1 MESELTFEELSHI
14 QSAQLAGIRLEL
26 RALRLMLKA
35 ERTADEQTALEE
47 AERDADRI
55 ATLFEDESPASCGM
69 A

>member
-1 MESELTFEELSHI
+1 MESELSFEELTHI

-35 ERTADEQTALEE
+35 DRTAAEQDALEE
-47 AERDADRI
+47 AEQDADHI
-55 ATLFEDESPASCGM
+55 ATLFEDAPPASCGM